1 MARVSDL
8 KGKQAGWKR
17 LEYKEVSSLGITIHF
32 DYENLAESRVRTTST
47 DDGYN
52 TFKVDYNEMEWINK
66 QIDAALEMEARS
78 IRLTLDFSGERLI
91 KRCSIRD

>member
-1 MARVSDL
+1 MGL
-8 KGKQAGWKR
+8 GGKRAGWER

-32 DYENLAESRVRTTST
+32 DYEDLKESRVRTTST

-52 TFKVDYNEMEWINK
+52 TFKVGYNEIKWIEE
-66 QIDAALEMEARS
+66 QIDAALKMKARS
-78 IRLTLDFSGERLI
+78 IRLTLDLSGERLI